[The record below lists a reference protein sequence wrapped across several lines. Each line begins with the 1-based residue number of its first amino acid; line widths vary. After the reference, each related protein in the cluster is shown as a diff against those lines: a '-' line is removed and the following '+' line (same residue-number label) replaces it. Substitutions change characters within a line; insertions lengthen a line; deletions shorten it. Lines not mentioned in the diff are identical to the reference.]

1 MKSLRL
7 KKIEADEKLVDF
19 EIAKMAAQYNMEEAK
34 VREILGDNI
43 QGLQREIPSKNDF
56 DFLVENNK

>member
-1 MKSLRL
+1 MKLPNL

-34 VREILGDNI
+34 VREILGENL
-43 QGLQREIPSKNDF
+43 QGLQREIRQRMIL

>member
-1 MKSLRL
+1 
-7 KKIEADEKLVDF
+7 
-19 EIAKMAAQYNMEEAK
+19 MAAQYNMEEAK

-43 QGLQREIPSKNDF
+43 DGLKREIRQRMIL